1 MAALTIAE
9 IYQFEDALEG
19 ASLAFLKTATG
30 LDVFRANMI
39 TEFTTP
45 RIEVLCEISSAFD
58 PPAPRGDGASPTA
71 IDFLAYNASFTL
83 TIVTDNA
90 VGQSGAMSIY
100 VGQARAAMAR
110 SATNWTQ
117 TTTAL
122 SGTSEVASGAR
133 AVTGTATAYTTELSV
148 GARVSINASPFFT
161 VESITSNTA
170 LTLAADAS
178 GAYSGATTTGGIP
191 FYDLKELRPAG
202 TSIDVDGDL
211 NETAIQ
217 YDMIFEIR
225 RDAWP
230 A

>member
-1 MAALTIAE
+1 MAALTIPE
-9 IYQFEDALEG
+9 IYQFEDAFEG

-45 RIEVLCEISSAFD
+45 RIEVQFEIGNAFD
-58 PPAPRGDGASPTA
+58 PPAPRGDGASPNT
-71 IDFLAYNASFTL
+71 IDFLAYNASFTA

-90 VGQSGAMSIY
+90 VGQSGDMSIY
-100 VGQARAAMAR
+100 VGKARAALAR

-133 AVTGTATAYTTELSV
+133 AVTGTSTAFTTELSV
-148 GARVSINASPFFT
+148 GARISINGSPFFT
-161 VESITSNTA
+161 VESIASNTA

-178 GAYSGATTTGGIP
+178 GAYSGATITGGIP

-202 TSIDVDGDL
+202 TSIDVDGDF